1 MEKFRID
8 AEPRQG
14 IAKAFAAA
22 VAEKGGDHDMAL
34 LVALYFSDEKFRA
47 TLHDFSWKLCERYD
61 NA

>member
-8 AEPRQG
+8 AAPSQG

-22 VAEKGGDHDMAL
+22 VAEKGGDHDMSL

-47 TLHDFSWKLCERYD
+47 ALHEISWELCER
-61 NA
+61 